1 MERRWLGDNALS
13 VPVLTLGTASFS
25 PGPWSGSDPGG
36 ARRLIDVCLDAG
48 LNMFDTA
55 DVYSGGNAEAVLGQ
69 AIEGRRDRVI
79 ISTKAGLRSGPGEHD
94 VGSSRG
100 HLRAAVDGM
109 LRRLRTDYIDLFQL
123 HAFDA
128 LTPVEETMGALDEM
142 VRAGKLRQLGVS
154 NYAGWQLMKSQAV
167 ARQNGWQPLVAHQ
180 VYYSLIGRD
189 YEWELMPL
197 GLDQGVSALVWS
209 PLGWGR
215 LKGGARHAG
224 TGRHRGAPP
233 AYAPPLHDEALLG
246 RVLAALAAVARET
259 GRSEVQ
265 VALNWLLQRPTV
277 ASLVIG
283 ASSEAQLRAN
293 IEATGWALDAGHV
306 RRLDE
311 ASATPAP
318 YPYWHQRAF
327 PERNPPPVPTPPAN
341 AR

>member
-1 MERRWLGDNALS
+1 MERRWLGDSALS
-13 VPVLTLGTASFS
+13 VPVLSLGTASFS
-25 PGPWSGSDPGG
+25 SGPWSGSDPAE
-36 ARRLIDVCLDAG
+36 ARRLVDISLDAG
-48 LNMFDTA
+48 LNMFGTA
-55 DVYSGGNAEAVLGQ
+55 DVYSGGNAETVLGR
-69 AIEGRRDRVI
+69 AIAGRRDRVI
-79 ISTKAGLRSGPGEHD
+79 ISTKAGLRSGSGEHE

-100 HLRAAVDGM
+100 HLKAAVDGM

-128 LTPVEETMGALDEM
+128 LTPVEETMGVLDEL

-167 ARQNGWQPLVAHQ
+167 ARQNSWQPLVAHQ

-197 GLDQGVSALVWS
+197 GLDQDVAALVWS

-215 LKGGARHAG
+215 LKGGAKKAAA
-224 TGRHRGAPP
+224 GRHKEPAPD
-233 AYAPPLHDEALLG
+233 YAPPLHDEALLR
-246 RVLAALAAVARET
+246 RVLEALAGVARDT
-259 GRSEVQ
+259 GKSEAQ

-277 ASLVIG
+277 ASLIIG
-283 ASSEAQLRAN
+283 VSSEAQLRN
-293 IEATGWALDAGHV
+293 NTEATGWALDAEHM
-306 RRLDE
+306 RLLDE

-318 YPYWHQRAF
+318 YPYWHQQAF
-327 PERNPPPVPTPPAN
+327 PERNPQPVFAPPSA